1 MQMFSINSVAKFDH
15 LLARTTKYSYLAM
28 QMFSVNSVA
37 KFDHLLEKYTSQFCH
52 EKLSTSLF
60 AAISVMQISF
70 ES

>member
-1 MQMFSINSVAKFDH
+1 MFSI
-15 LLARTTKYSYLAM
+15 
-28 QMFSVNSVA
+28 NSVA

-52 EKLSTSLF
+52 ENLSTSLF